1 MRLLKGAFKA
11 LFFIVFVVAIL
22 IALLNVAK
30 HIVFFEFYSTA
41 ESEGEI
47 PGLYDGFVMQGLDS
61 YGDGLLV
68 SGYMADK
75 SASRIYYGDG
85 ERGYKYTALKK
96 ADGSAFK
103 GHSGGIAHSGDYL
116 YVGGSGGVYVFSL
129 TDVTDGDGE
138 ATQLGFFETLLNA
151 AWCEVS
157 GGYLIAGSFWYEP
170 DYTTAEWQ
178 HVTTPSGEENHS
190 MITVFALDGGAEFGV
205 NPDPVCAISTKMKVQ
220 GAAFT
225 GDGIILSTSLGLS
238 ASTLEFHSLD
248 LSVRGSIAIPVDDDA
263 HIVDLFYLDSSTLTH
278 AISAPPM
285 AEEIVVLDGRI
296 LVMNESASS
305 KYIFGRLLGMECLYS
320 IEYKES
326 YFEK

>member
-1 MRLLKGAFKA
+1 MRFLKGLVKA
-11 LFFIVFVVAIL
+11 LFSIVFAVAIL

-30 HIVFFEFYSTA
+30 HAVFFEFYSTA
-41 ESEGEI
+41 ESAGEI

-61 YGDGLLV
+61 YEGGLLV
-68 SGYMADK
+68 SGYMTDK

-85 ERGYKYTALKK
+85 ATGYKYTALKK
-96 ADGSAFK
+96 TDGSAFK
-103 GHSGGIAHSGDYL
+103 GHSGGIAHNGDYL
-116 YVGGSGGVYVFSL
+116 YIGGSGGVYVFSL

-157 GGYLIAGSFWYEP
+157 GGHLIAGSFWYEP

-178 HVTTPSGEENHS
+178 HVTTPAGEENHS
-190 MITVFALDGGAEFGV
+190 MIVAFALDPTCELGV
-205 NPDPVCAISTKMKVQ
+205 NPEPVCAISTKMKVQ

-225 GDGIILSTSLGLS
+225 SDGIILSTSLGLS
-238 ASTLEFHSLD
+238 ASQLEFHTIDPST
-248 LSVRGSIAIPVDDDA
+248 RGSIVVPMGDSSRT
-263 HIVDLFYLDSSTLTH
+263 VDLYYLDSSTLAHT
-278 AISAPPM
+278 ISAPPM

-296 LVMNESASS
+296 LIMNESASS
-305 KYIFGRLLGMECLYS
+305 KYIFGRFLGMECLYS

>member
-1 MRLLKGAFKA
+1 MRFLKGLIKV
-11 LFFIVFVVAIL
+11 LFFIVFCVALL

-30 HIVFFEFYSTA
+30 QVAFFEFYSTA
-41 ESEGEI
+41 ESAGEI

-61 YGDGLLV
+61 YEGGFLV

-85 ERGYKYTALKK
+85 ITGYKYTALKK
-96 ADGSAFK
+96 TDGSAFK
-103 GHSGGIAHSGDYL
+103 GHSGGISHNGDYL
-116 YVGGSGGVYVFSL
+116 YIGGSGGVYVFSL

-157 GGYLIAGSFWYEP
+157 DGYLIAGSFWYEP

-178 HVTTPSGEENHS
+178 HVTTPAWDENHS
-190 MITVFALDGGAEFGV
+190 MITVFALDSASEFGV

-225 GDGIILSTSLGLS
+225 SDGIILSTSLGLS
-238 ASTLEFHSLD
+238 ASRLEFHALD
-248 LSVRGSIAIPVDDDA
+248 TSVRGSASIPMGDGSRT
-263 HIVDLFYLDSSTLTH
+263 VDLYYLDSASLTH

-296 LVMNESASS
+296 YVMNESASS
-305 KYIFGRLLGMECLYS
+305 KYLFGRLLGMECLYS